1 MTMIVML
8 TKILNIKP
16 NVNPSN
22 LELYSSVDELEII
35 PRIFSKKGGCI
46 TKIIPTKLNPIEIN
60 NLAEIGSFKII
71 PARIAVHIGA
81 V

>member
-1 MTMIVML
+1 MIVML

-16 NVNPSN
+16 YVNPRN
-22 LELYSSVDELEII
+22 LELCSSGEELDTI
-35 PRIFSKKGGCI
+35 PRIFIKKGGCM
-46 TKIIPTKLNPIEIN
+46 TKIIPTKLKPIETN
-60 NLAEIGSFKII
+60 SLAEMGSFSII